1 MFLYQQVLSQ
11 SSEAQS
17 ISYSNLNTAE
27 TLRRIGALRHIE
39 ILRNFQLTL
48 SQNHFLEEAGKSTP
62 HRDKETL
69 VHSRHPNSIGKSN
82 IIGQSRKDLRDSL
95 RND

>member
-1 MFLYQQVLSQ
+1 MLLYQQVLSQ
-11 SSEAQS
+11 SSKAQS

-27 TLRRIGALRHIE
+27 TLRRIGALIHIE

-48 SQNHFLEEAGKSTP
+48 SQNHFLEEAGKSTL
-62 HRDKETL
+62 HRDKEKL

-82 IIGQSRKDLRDSL
+82 IIGQSRKDHRDSH